1 LLSGVQSRSP
11 GPERQADDSAAV
23 GILQLA
29 VRETFTNR
37 TEKML
42 TSRTVL
48 RALAVATALLATQ
61 AAAQSGTARQATARA
76 QLAPAT
82 YRPEFGTMW
91 TFDAPPLDYWR
102 KTYNFA
108 PDQNWLDHVRL
119 SAVRLP
125 NCSASFVSSRGLV
138 MTNHHCGRECTAGAS
153 TADSNYIQTG
163 FAARTLADEKKC
175 AGLYV
180 DQLQSIQ
187 NVTDRVRAAITGTTP
202 AAQASQRNAVISQIQ
217 TECNQQTQLN
227 CQVVSLYNGG
237 IYSVYRYRR
246 FSDIRLVMAPE
257 ADIAFFG
264 GDPDNFTYPRY
275 DLDLTLL
282 RVYENGQPYT
292 PTDYLKWSP
301 AGAVEDELVFVVGN
315 PGSTG
320 RLNTISQMDYLRDV
334 GYPASLAAYK
344 RSLAIY
350 DQLSRTDT
358 SAARRYQNDVFG
370 IANSQKAVTGY
381 RAGLLDTLS
390 MAKKRAFEQEFRARI
405 AADPKLQAQ
414 YGGTWDAIAKAQSEL
429 ATFTPQ
435 LRYRGFG
442 GGSTLLQLAAGVI
455 RVASESGKPDSAR
468 LVQYRGAGLNNI
480 RNQITQPI
488 PIDTAFER
496 LAIAAQLR
504 AAQTDLPANDPF
516 LRVALNGRTP
526 DAVAADLVRNTKL
539 GDPAFRQSLLQGGTA
554 AINAS
559 TDPLIVWARAV
570 DPLNRDVTARAT
582 ALNAIITAN
591 SEKIGQALFAAYG
604 TALPPDATFTLRI
617 SDGVVKS
624 FPSNGTIAPYK
635 TTFYGLYERSAA
647 FDDKDPFKLPDRW
660 VQRKASLDLS
670 TPYNFVSTNDIIGGN
685 SGSPVINKNAE
696 VVGLVFDSNIEGI
709 SNRFIFSSAVGRTV
723 SVHSQGIVEA
733 LRKMYDGSRIADELT
748 GR

>member
-1 LLSGVQSRSP
+1 
-11 GPERQADDSAAV
+11 
-23 GILQLA
+23 
-29 VRETFTNR
+29 
-37 TEKML
+37 ML
-42 TSRTVL
+42 TSRSVL
-48 RALAVATALLATQ
+48 RALALAAALVVSAEAQGQGGAQRLATAKL
-61 AAAQSGTARQATARA
+61 
-76 QLAPAT
+76 PPPT
-82 YRPEFGTMW
+82 YKPEFGTMW

-102 KTYNFA
+102 RTYGFA
-108 PDQNWLDHVRL
+108 PDQKWLDHVRL
-119 SAVRLP
+119 ASVRLP

-138 MTNHHCGRECTAGAS
+138 MTNHHCGRNCTASSS
-153 TADSNYIQTG
+153 TPDSNYIQTG

-187 NVTDRVRAAITGTTP
+187 NVTDRVRAAITGRTP
-202 AAQASQRNAVISQIQ
+202 AEQAAQRTAVITQIQ

-227 CQVVSLYNGG
+227 CQVVSLYQGG

-246 FSDIRLVMAPE
+246 FNDIRLVMAPE
-257 ADIAFFG
+257 ENIAFFG

-301 AGAVEDELVFVVGN
+301 AGAIENELVFVVGN

-320 RLNTISQMDYLRDV
+320 RLNTIAQMEYLRDV
-334 GYPASLAAYK
+334 GYPATLAGYK
-344 RSLAIY
+344 RALAIY
-350 DQLSRTDT
+350 AELARTDT

-370 IANSQKAVTGY
+370 VANSQKAVTGF

-390 MAKKRAFEQEFRARI
+390 MAKKRAFEQELRARM
-405 AADPKLQAQ
+405 AADPTLQAQ
-414 YGGTWDAIAKAQSEL
+414 YGGTFDAIANAQREL
-429 ATFTPQ
+429 GSFSPQ
-435 LRYRGFG
+435 LRYYGFG
-442 GGSTLLQLAAGVI
+442 GGSQLLQLAAGIV
-455 RVASESGKPDSAR
+455 RVAEFANAPDSAR
-468 LVQYRGAGLNNI
+468 LPQYRGPGIDNI
-480 RNQITQPI
+480 RRQILAPA
-488 PIDTAFER
+488 PLDTAYER

-504 AAQTDLPANDPF
+504 AAQGELPANDPF
-516 LRVALNGRTP
+516 LRVALAGKTP
-526 DAVAADLVRNTKL
+526 EARAAELVRGTRL
-539 GDPAFRQSLLQGGTA
+539 TDPAFRQQLVQGGA
-554 AINAS
+554 AAVQTS
-559 TDPLIVWARAV
+559 TDPLIVFARQV
-570 DPLNRDVTARAT
+570 DPLNRTQLARANS
-582 ALNAIITAN
+582 LNAIIATN

-647 FDDKDPFKLPDRW
+647 FDDKDPFKLPQRW
-660 VQRKASLDLS
+660 VDRKANLDLA

-685 SGSPVINKNAE
+685 SGSPVINRNAE
-696 VVGLVFDSNIEGI
+696 VVGLVFDSNIEGV
-709 SNRFIFSSAVGRTV
+709 SNRFIFSDAIGRTV
-723 SVHSQGIVEA
+723 SVHSRAIPEA
-733 LRKMYDGSRIADELT
+733 LRKMYDGSRIADELQ

>member
-1 LLSGVQSRSP
+1 
-11 GPERQADDSAAV
+11 
-23 GILQLA
+23 
-29 VRETFTNR
+29 
-37 TEKML
+37 ML
-42 TSRTVL
+42 TSRSLL
-48 RALAVATALLATQ
+48 RALALASALVVSTQ
-61 AAAQSGTARQATARA
+61 ASGQSAAARQASAKPT
-76 QLAPAT
+76 QLPPAT
-82 YRPEFGTMW
+82 YKPEFGTMW

-102 KTYNFA
+102 RTYGFA
-108 PDQNWLDHVRL
+108 PDQKWLDHVRL
-119 SAVRLP
+119 SSVRLP
-125 NCSASFVSSRGLV
+125 NCSASFVSARGLV
-138 MTNHHCGRECTAGAS
+138 MTNHHCGRACTAAAS
-153 TADSNYIQTG
+153 PADSNYIQTG
-163 FAARTLADEKKC
+163 FAAGTLTDEKKC

-187 NVTDRVRAAITGTTP
+187 NVTDRVRTAIAGKTP
-202 AAQASQRNAVISQIQ
+202 SEQAAQRSATIAQIQ

-227 CQVVSLYNGG
+227 CQVVTLYQGG
-237 IYSVYRYRR
+237 IYSLYRYRR
-246 FSDIRLVMAPE
+246 FNDIRLVMAPE
-257 ADIAFFG
+257 GDIAFFG

-282 RVYENGQPYT
+282 RVYENGQPYS
-292 PTDYLKWSP
+292 PPDYLKWSP
-301 AGAVEDELVFVVGN
+301 AGAIENELVFVVGN

-320 RLNTISQMDYLRDV
+320 RLNTIAQMEFLRDV

-344 RSLAIY
+344 RALGIYAELA
-350 DQLSRTDT
+350 RTDT

-370 IANSQKAVTGY
+370 VANSQKAVTGY
-381 RAGLLDTLS
+381 RAGLIDTLS

-414 YGGTWDAIAKAQSEL
+414 YGGTWDAIAAAQREI
-429 ATFTPQ
+429 ATFNPQ

-442 GGSTLLQLAAGVI
+442 GGATLLQLGAGLV
-455 RVASESGKPDSAR
+455 RVATESSKPDSAR
-468 LVQYRGAGLNNI
+468 LPQYRGAGLNNI
-480 RNQITQPI
+480 RTQLTKPV

-504 AAQTDLPANDPF
+504 AAQNELPANDPF
-516 LRVALNGRTP
+516 LQTALRGRTP
-526 DAVAADLVRNTKL
+526 DAVAADLVRNTKV
-539 GDPAFRQSLLQGGTA
+539 GDLTFRQSLLQGGEA
-554 AINAS
+554 AVNAS
-559 TDPLIVWARAV
+559 TDPLIVWTRAV
-570 DPLNRDVTARAT
+570 DPLNRALTIRAN
-582 ALNAIITAN
+582 ALNAIIATN

-647 FDDKDPFKLPDRW
+647 FDDKDPFKLPKRW
-660 VQRKASLDLS
+660 VERKNNLDLS

-696 VVGLVFDSNIEGI
+696 VVGLVFDSNIEGV
-709 SNRFIFSSAVGRTV
+709 SSRFIFSTEVGRTV
-723 SVHSQGIVEA
+723 SVHSRGIVEA
-733 LRKMYDGSRIADELT
+733 LRKMYDGARIADELQ

>member
-1 LLSGVQSRSP
+1 
-11 GPERQADDSAAV
+11 
-23 GILQLA
+23 
-29 VRETFTNR
+29 
-37 TEKML
+37 ML
-42 TSRTVL
+42 TSRSVL
-48 RALAVATALLATQ
+48 RALAL
-61 AAAQSGTARQATARA
+61 AAALVVSAEAQGQSAAQRQATAK
-76 QLAPAT
+76 LPPPT
-82 YRPEFGTMW
+82 YKPEFGTMW

-102 KTYNFA
+102 RTYGFA
-108 PDQNWLDHVRL
+108 PDQKWLDHVRL
-119 SAVRLP
+119 ASVRLP

-138 MTNHHCGRECTAGAS
+138 MTNHHCGRDCTAS
-153 TADSNYIQTG
+153 SSPPDSNYIQTG

-187 NVTDRVRAAITGTTP
+187 NVTDRVRAAITGKTP
-202 AAQASQRNAVISQIQ
+202 AEQAAQRTAVITQIQ

-227 CQVVSLYNGG
+227 CQVVSLYQGG

-246 FSDIRLVMAPE
+246 FNDIRLVMAPE

-301 AGAVEDELVFVVGN
+301 AGAIENELVFVVGN

-320 RLNTISQMDYLRDV
+320 RLNTIAQMEYLRDV
-334 GYPASLAAYK
+334 GYPATLAAYK
-344 RSLAIY
+344 RALAIY
-350 DQLSRTDT
+350 AELARTDT

-370 IANSQKAVTGY
+370 VANSQKAVTGY

-390 MAKKRAFEQEFRARI
+390 MAKKRAFEQELRARI

-414 YGGTWDAIAKAQSEL
+414 YGGTFDAIANAQREL
-429 ATFTPQ
+429 ASFNPQ
-435 LRYRGFG
+435 LRYYGFG
-442 GGSTLLQLAAGVI
+442 GGSQLLQVAAGIV
-455 RVASESGKPDSAR
+455 RVAEFANAPDSAR
-468 LVQYRGAGLNNI
+468 LPQYRGPGLDNI
-480 RNQITQPI
+480 RRQILSPV
-488 PIDTAFER
+488 PLDTAYER

-504 AAQTDLPANDPF
+504 AAQGELPANDPF
-516 LRVALNGRTP
+516 LRVALAGKTP
-526 DAVAADLVRNTKL
+526 EARAAELVRGTRL
-539 GDPAFRQSLLQGGTA
+539 TDPAFRQQLVQGGA
-554 AINAS
+554 AAVQAS
-559 TDPLIVWARAV
+559 TDPLIVFARQV
-570 DPLNRDVTARAT
+570 DPLNRTQLARAN
-582 ALNAIITAN
+582 ALNAIIATN

-647 FDDKDPFKLPDRW
+647 FDDKDPFKLPQRW
-660 VQRKASLDLS
+660 VDRKANLDLA

-685 SGSPVINKNAE
+685 SGSPVINRNAE
-696 VVGLVFDSNIEGI
+696 VVGLVFDSNIEGV
-709 SNRFIFSSAVGRTV
+709 SNRFIFSDAIGRTV
-723 SVHSQGIVEA
+723 SVHSRAIPEA
-733 LRKMYDGSRIADELT
+733 LRKMYDGSRIADELQ

>member
-1 LLSGVQSRSP
+1 MLPSRS
-11 GPERQADDSAAV
+11 
-23 GILQLA
+23 
-29 VRETFTNR
+29 
-37 TEKML
+37 
-42 TSRTVL
+42 VL
-48 RALAVATALLATQ
+48 RALALASALVVSSQASGQGVTTRQAPPKATQ
-61 AAAQSGTARQATARA
+61 
-76 QLAPAT
+76 LPPAT

-102 KTYNFA
+102 RTYGFA
-108 PDQNWLDHVRL
+108 PDQRWLDHVRL
-119 SAVRLP
+119 SSVRLP
-125 NCSASFVSSRGLV
+125 NCSASFVSARGLV
-138 MTNHHCGRECTAGAS
+138 MTNHHCGRDCTAAAS
-153 TADSNYIQTG
+153 PADSNYIQTG

-187 NVTDRVRAAITGTTP
+187 NVTDRVRSAISGQTP
-202 AAQASQRNAVISQIQ
+202 AAQAAQRTAAIAQIQ

-227 CQVVSLYNGG
+227 CQVVSLYQGG
-237 IYSVYRYRR
+237 IYSLYRYRR

-257 ADIAFFG
+257 GDIAFFG

-282 RVYENGQPYT
+282 RVYENGQPYS
-292 PTDYLKWSP
+292 PPDYLKWS
-301 AGAVEDELVFVVGN
+301 AGGSVENELVFVVGN

-320 RLNTISQMDYLRDV
+320 RLNTIAQMEFLRDV

-344 RSLAIY
+344 RALAIY
-350 DQLSRTDT
+350 AELARTDT

-370 IANSQKAVTGY
+370 VANSQKAVTGY
-381 RAGLLDTLS
+381 RAGLIDTLS
-390 MAKKRAFEQEFRARI
+390 MAKKRAFEQEFRARV

-414 YGGTWDAIAKAQSEL
+414 YGGTWDAIAQAQREL
-429 ATFTPQ
+429 ATFNPQ

-442 GGSTLLQLAAGVI
+442 GGSTLLQLGAGLV
-455 RVASESGKPDSAR
+455 RVATESIKPDSAR
-468 LVQYRGAGLNNI
+468 LPQYRGAGLNNI
-480 RNQITQPI
+480 KASLSQPV

-504 AAQTDLPANDPF
+504 AAQSELPPNDPF
-516 LRVALNGRTP
+516 LQLALRGRTP
-526 DAVAADLVRNTKL
+526 EAVAADLVRNTKV
-539 GDPAFRQSLLQGGTA
+539 GDLAFRQSLLQGGEATV
-554 AINAS
+554 NAS
-559 TDPLIVWARAV
+559 TDPLITWVRAV
-570 DPLNRDVTARAT
+570 DPLSRAVTTRAN
-582 ALNAIITAN
+582 ALNAIIATN

-647 FDDKDPFKLPDRW
+647 FDDKDPFKLPKRW
-660 VQRKASLDLS
+660 VERKNNLDLS

-696 VVGLVFDSNIEGI
+696 VVGLVFDSNIEGV
-709 SNRFIFSSAVGRTV
+709 SNRFIFSTEVGRTV
-723 SVHSQGIVEA
+723 SVHSRGIVES
-733 LRKMYDGSRIADELT
+733 LRKMYDGSRIADELQ